1 MVEPTTRLLLLWT
14 IDGRQRVTRTI
25 VRATGTAV
33 RAEIVNARP
42 TSHPWRCWWAH
53 MGERIG
59 ERIENAES
67 ALLRL
72 VLVSLVI
79 DPGASTRAG
88 L

>member
-1 MVEPTTRLLLLWT
+1 LVEPTTRLLLLWT

-25 VRATGTAV
+25 VSAIGTPV

-42 TSHPWRCWWAH
+42 ASHPWRCWWAH
-53 MGERIG
+53 MGERI
-59 ERIENAES
+59 ENAES
-67 ALLRL
+67 AFLGL